1 MSFNIRILFALQA
14 ENEAVRYSAATEG
27 ILAIALWDHN
37 AVEQEELSLQSGD
50 VVHILDLSDPNWW
63 WAARGQH
70 YGWLPASYVQLCE
83 QPFHRKQGLAQGQK
97 FARTLT
103 PAGMAALQHSVRAN
117 VINELVTAERDYVKL
132 LSDLVDGYLKPMKS
146 RADLFSQQTIQSIFG
161 NLEQLYRFQKSFLV
175 DLEHSLNWNALE
187 DSVVGGCFLQHVKL
201 IYFTFF
207 FGKPLNFEFCRSRNS
222 PFTRLIAI
230 IKTGPLPRC
239 NCCATTCATCVS
251 SKPVASYGG

>member
-1 MSFNIRILFALQA
+1 M
-14 ENEAVRYSAATEG
+14 
-27 ILAIALWDHN
+27 LAIALWDHN
-37 AVEQEELSLQSGD
+37 AVEAEELSLQSGD

-63 WAARGQH
+63 WAARGQQ

-103 PAGMAALQHSVRAN
+103 PAGIAALQHSVRAN

-146 RADLFSQQTIQSIFG
+146 RPDLFTPQRIQSIFG
-161 NLEQLYRFQKSFLV
+161 NLEELYRFQKSFLV

-187 DSVVGGCFLQHVKL
+187 DSVVGGCFLQHVNQSNN
-201 IYFTFF
+201 YCSF
-207 FGKPLNFEFCRSRNS
+207 
-222 PFTRLIAI
+222 
-230 IKTGPLPRC
+230 
-239 NCCATTCATCVS
+239 
-251 SKPVASYGG
+251 